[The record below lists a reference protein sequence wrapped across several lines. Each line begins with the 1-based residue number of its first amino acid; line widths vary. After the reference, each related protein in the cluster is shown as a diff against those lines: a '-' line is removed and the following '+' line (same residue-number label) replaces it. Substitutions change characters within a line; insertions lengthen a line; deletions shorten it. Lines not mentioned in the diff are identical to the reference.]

1 MSVLPPDDEL
11 SRCLFTGIFTC
22 FFSRSS
28 SLFEAALLFFRQ
40 PFELGR
46 PSALKNLLSFVCF
59 AFRNFFTVL
68 GERGELEICTIGLG
82 ARFEKFFF
90 FFVFFVFPP
99 CRGAN
104 LVSPLFV
111 FAESHCPQ
119 PSARLD
125 MIFQARSCCCVDS
138 KWRANLNSLV
148 LVTYRYATT
157 ITEGTPEKIIAPE
170 QFPVEKH
177 IFFSSMHLSIKIA
190 E

>member
-1 MSVLPPDDEL
+1 M
-11 SRCLFTGIFTC
+11 
-22 FFSRSS
+22 
-28 SLFEAALLFFRQ
+28 
-40 PFELGR
+40 
-46 PSALKNLLSFVCF
+46 KNLLSFVCF

-68 GERGELEICTIGLG
+68 GERGELEICTISLG

-104 LVSPLFV
+104 LVSLLFV

-148 LVTYRYATT
+148 LVTYRYATIT
-157 ITEGTPEKIIAPE
+157 TEGTPEKIIASE
-170 QFPVEKH
+170 HFTVEKH
-177 IFFSSMHLSIKIA
+177 IFFSSIHLSIKVRNISIYGKGIWRYYI
-190 E
+190 

>member
-1 MSVLPPDDEL
+1 M
-11 SRCLFTGIFTC
+11 
-22 FFSRSS
+22 
-28 SLFEAALLFFRQ
+28 
-40 PFELGR
+40 
-46 PSALKNLLSFVCF
+46 KNLLSFVCF

-68 GERGELEICTIGLG
+68 GERGELEICTLGLG
-82 ARFEKFFF
+82 ARFEKLCL
-90 FFVFFVFPP
+90 FFVFLP

-104 LVSPLFV
+104 LVSLLIV

-148 LVTYRYATT
+148 LVTYRYATI

-170 QFPVEKH
+170 HFPVEKH
-177 IFFSSMHLSIKIA
+177 ILFSSMHLSIKVRNISINGKGIWRFYI
-190 E
+190 